1 MHIDFLILNQNVY
14 AETAALSY
22 SCSVFDETF
31 FIAPEAKMVV
41 SFRFLIPKLYLYMC
55 MHQRFFVFFPFF
67 LICKQELYQHEWP
80 LYPTVP
86 LENCAHL
93 QASSLLIKKLNKTA
107 LTARCRHLNASTY
120 ERCHF

>member
-1 MHIDFLILNQNVY
+1 MHIDFLILNQNLY

-55 MHQRFFVFFPFF
+55 MHQRFFFFPSFF
-67 LICKQELYQHEWP
+67 KFASKNSTNTSGHFILQYLWKIALICK
-80 LYPTVP
+80 
-86 LENCAHL
+86 
-93 QASSLLIKKLNKTA
+93 LLHCL
-107 LTARCRHLNASTY
+107 
-120 ERCHF
+120 

>member
-55 MHQRFFVFFPFF
+55 MHQRFFVFFFP
-67 LICKQELYQHEWP
+67 CKQELYQHEWP

-120 ERCHF
+120 ESCHF

>member
-55 MHQRFFVFFPFF
+55 MHQRFFVFSLFF
-67 LICKQELYQHEWP
+67 
-80 LYPTVP
+80 
-86 LENCAHL
+86 
-93 QASSLLIKKLNKTA
+93 
-107 LTARCRHLNASTY
+107 
-120 ERCHF
+120 FFF

>member
-41 SFRFLIPKLYLYMC
+41 SFCFLIPKLYLYMC
-55 MHQRFFVFFPFF
+55 MHQRFFFFS
-67 LICKQELYQHEWP
+67 LLKKNLKK
-80 LYPTVP
+80 
-86 LENCAHL
+86 NL
-93 QASSLLIKKLNKTA
+93 QARTLPTRVATLSYSTFGKLRSSASFFTAYKKAKQN
-107 LTARCRHLNASTY
+107 STH
-120 ERCHF
+120 CTM